1 MQVLG
6 KKYRFFQKKVPIVSK
21 DTKKIY
27 IFANIIL
34 QHEVTNYIHN
44 KQ

>member
-21 DTKKIY
+21 DTKKY
-27 IFANIIL
+27 ISL
-34 QHEVTNYIHN
+34 RTLYYSM
-44 KQ
+44 KS